1 MTKYGGCLIF
11 RKDWAAF
18 NFTWEALNLLDR
30 DNSRTR
36 NSGYTPNCWEKH
48 LADGRLQC
56 TLCPREC
63 QLAANQHGFCYIRQ
77 NNGDHIV
84 NTSFGLTT
92 GAAID
97 PIEKKPLYH
106 FMPQSR
112 ALSFGTLGC
121 NMGCKF
127 CQNSHITKDCRDKEL
142 GLPMPPQKVGLIAL
156 NYQSDSVA
164 FTYNDPII
172 WADYAIESAKVCHSL
187 GLRTV
192 AVTAG
197 YINPKP
203 RIEFFSHMDAANI
216 DLKAFNPKFYKDYCQ
231 ADIKPILDTII
242 YVKEHTK
249 CWLELTTL
257 IIPGLNDSEQEIKD
271 LSQWIYKE
279 LGPDVPLH
287 LSAFHPAHLMRDRE
301 NTPPETLFKARKIA
315 LEAGLHYVYT
325 GNIADPASQSTY
337 CTKCGR
343 LLIERLL
350 NLIEYKDF
358 DAAKGCCQACATP
371 LPGVFA

>member
-1 MTKYGGCLIF
+1 M
-11 RKDWAAF
+11 
-18 NFTWEALNLLDR
+18 LDR
-30 DNSRTR
+30 DNSPMR
-36 NSGYTPNCWEKH
+36 NSGSTPNCWEKP
-48 LADGRLQC
+48 LADGRWQC
-56 TLCPREC
+56 KLCPRQC
-63 QLAANQHGFCYIRQ
+63 QLAPQQRGFCYIRQ
-77 NNGDHIV
+77 NNGQHIV

-112 ALSFGTLGC
+112 VLSFGTLGC
-121 NMGCKF
+121 NMGCRF
-127 CQNSHITKDCRDKEL
+127 CQNSQITKNCREKEL
-142 GLPMPPQKVGLIAL
+142 GLPLPPQKVGLVAL
-156 NYQSDSVA
+156 NYQCESVA

-203 RIEFFSHMDAANI
+203 RIEFFSHIDAANI
-216 DLKAFNPKFYKDYCQ
+216 DLKAFNPQFYKDYCQ
-231 ADIKPILDTII
+231 ADIKPILETII

-271 LSQWIYKE
+271 LSRWIYKE

-287 LSAFHPAHLMRDRE
+287 LSAFHPAHLMLDKE
-301 NTPPETLFKARKIA
+301 KTPPETLFKARKIA
-315 LEAGLHYVYT
+315 LEVGLHYVYT

-337 CTKCGR
+337 CRKCGR

-358 DAAKGCCQACATP
+358 DAAQGCCQACATP

>member
-1 MTKYGGCLIF
+1 M
-11 RKDWAAF
+11 
-18 NFTWEALNLLDR
+18 
-30 DNSRTR
+30 
-36 NSGYTPNCWEKH
+36 
-48 LADGRLQC
+48 ADGRLQC
-56 TLCPREC
+56 VLCPRQC
-63 QLAANQHGFCYIRQ
+63 QLAPEQRGFCYIRQ
-77 NNGDHIV
+77 NNGEHIV

-112 ALSFGTLGC
+112 VLSFGTLGC

-127 CQNSHITKDCRDKEL
+127 CQNSHITKDCREKEL

-242 YVKEHTK
+242 YVKEH
-249 CWLELTTL
+249 
-257 IIPGLNDSEQEIKD
+257 
-271 LSQWIYKE
+271 
-279 LGPDVPLH
+279 
-287 LSAFHPAHLMRDRE
+287 
-301 NTPPETLFKARKIA
+301 
-315 LEAGLHYVYT
+315 
-325 GNIADPASQSTY
+325 
-337 CTKCGR
+337 
-343 LLIERLL
+343 
-350 NLIEYKDF
+350 
-358 DAAKGCCQACATP
+358 
-371 LPGVFA
+371 